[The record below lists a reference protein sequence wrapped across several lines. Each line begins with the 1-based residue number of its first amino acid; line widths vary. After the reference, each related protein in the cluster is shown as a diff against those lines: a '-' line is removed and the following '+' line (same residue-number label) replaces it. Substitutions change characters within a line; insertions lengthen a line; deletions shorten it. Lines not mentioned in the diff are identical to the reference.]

1 MTTPPDNPQRIL
13 LVQIA
18 DIGDL
23 ILTLPALY
31 ALREAHPAAHLTLL
45 TTAHSAPLIERG
57 LLDEVIVVD
66 RRWARSIGA
75 LHPAALRQVLAL
87 RRLKF
92 DAVVFFHHLT
102 LWAGTFK
109 YALIA
114 WASRARRV
122 IGLDNGR
129 GWFLTEPVRDDGFG
143 AVHQARYWLA
153 LVAQLG
159 ADGTP
164 RRAQVA
170 LDGGVLPL
178 AATAKPRV
186 VIHTGSGGYSPAR
199 RWPAAHFAQ
208 LADALIA
215 QHDAQVVFVGT
226 ASDGAEEVQQQMQ
239 HKAVMLVNRT
249 SLTQLADVIRSAD
262 LYIGADSG
270 VTHLACA
277 VGTPLIAIF
286 GSSNAQAW
294 GPWLGHPHN
303 VVLRS
308 APLCSP
314 CSYVAHRIGAREG
327 CPARTCMQMVTPEQ
341 VLEAA
346 SALLAQRSAPVHPPP
361 IYRRV
366 DAPEV
371 TLLGLAHH
379 WVSGATFS
387 SALSEMLRRSTYHQ
401 VILSD
406 YDYSLR
412 AAHHPILRTV
422 FERAALVAPGGVGLS
437 WAAGWT
443 RQHLPETLDN
453 TALLAY
459 ALREAAKQQ
468 RRIFLLGDHAAA
480 AAAVLA
486 EELPGVIIAGALDAS
501 SRPENEA
508 SVVERVNAAQADVL
522 ICGWPQ
528 QVADLW
534 LARNSSRLQV
544 RVAMAVGT
552 PLMRD
557 LAGRSTPIPETL
569 QELRLGWLYLLLREP
584 SRLRALWRAPQF
596 ILRVVLRGKR

>member
-1 MTTPPDNPQRIL
+1 MTTPLDNPQRIL
-13 LVQIA
+13 LVQLA

-23 ILTLPALY
+23 ILTTPALH
-31 ALREAHPAAHLTLL
+31 ALREALPAAHLTLL

-57 LLDEVIVVD
+57 LLDEVITVD
-66 RRWARSIGA
+66 RRLARSIGA
-75 LHPAALRQVLAL
+75 LHPAALQQIWAL
-87 RRLKF
+87 RRRKF

-102 LWAGTFK
+102 LWAGTLK

-114 WASRARRV
+114 WAARAHRV
-122 IGLDNGR
+122 IGLDNGK
-129 GWFLTEPVRDDGFG
+129 GWFLTDRVRDDGFG

-159 ADGTP
+159 ADAAP

-178 AATAKPRV
+178 AATSKQRV
-186 VIHTGSGGYSPAR
+186 VIHTGSGGYSLAR
-199 RWPAAHFAQ
+199 RWPASHFARV
-208 LADALIA
+208 ADALIA
-215 QHDAQVVFVGT
+215 EHGAQVVLVGT
-226 ASDGAEEVQQQMQ
+226 ASDGAADVQQQMQ

-327 CPARTCMQMVTPEQ
+327 CPARTCMQMVTPDQ
-341 VLEAA
+341 VIEAA
-346 SALLAQRSAPVHPPP
+346 SALLSQRSARVSPPP

-366 DAPEV
+366 DAPIVE
-371 TLLGLAHH
+371 LLGLPHH
-379 WVSGATFS
+379 WVSAATFS
-387 SALSEMLRRSTYHQ
+387 SAVSEMLRRSSYHQ
-401 VILSD
+401 IILSD

-412 AAHHPILRTV
+412 AARHPILRAV
-422 FERAALVAPGGVGLS
+422 FERAALVVPGGVGLS

-468 RRIFLLGDHAAA
+468 RRVFLLGDHAAA
-480 AAAVLA
+480 AAALLA
-486 EELPGVIIAGALDAS
+486 EELPETIIAGALDAS
-501 SRPENEA
+501 SRAEHEA
-508 SVVERVNAAQADVL
+508 SVVDRINATEADVL

-544 RVAMAVGT
+544 RVAMAIGT

-557 LAGRSTPIPETL
+557 LAGRATPIPETL
-569 QELRLGWLYLLLREP
+569 EELRLGWLYLMLREP
-584 SRLRALWRAPQF
+584 FRLRALWRAPQF
-596 ILRVVLRGKR
+596 ILRVALRGTR